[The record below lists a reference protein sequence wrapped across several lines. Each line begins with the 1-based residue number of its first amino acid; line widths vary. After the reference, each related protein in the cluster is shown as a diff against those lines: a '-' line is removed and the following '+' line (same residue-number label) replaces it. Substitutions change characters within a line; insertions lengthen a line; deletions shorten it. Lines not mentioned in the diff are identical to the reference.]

1 MRDRDASGGVPEGCV
16 QNAGATSNSRTRRCA
31 RSVAAEGFRTGKR
44 ECSGAG
50 QQHEQPLGLRTCDR
64 YFMNGMIFESVW
76 INGCEIPGDEID
88 RFAESLVLKGPN
100 RNKLYS
106 RLANTVK

>member
-1 MRDRDASGGVPEGCV
+1 
-16 QNAGATSNSRTRRCA
+16 
-31 RSVAAEGFRTGKR
+31 
-44 ECSGAG
+44 
-50 QQHEQPLGLRTCDR
+50 
-64 YFMNGMIFESVW
+64 MNGMIFESVW